1 MCASECVF
9 PLRSLDRSSV
19 HHSTA
24 MNSTRLIVFVFFA
37 MCPIAAPAQATVG
50 APSPDSLASLV
61 MARFA
66 SATPDAFDSVYVDP
80 LGRDVVRTAA
90 QQKSLRRGDLQRV
103 IWQGPNRAVLLLA
116 GTVYPARE
124 RPLPLDAAA
133 GSDETNRVRRFS
145 GLYEATK
152 TNDTWLLGRQ
162 LPLDSLNYIRAQTVH
177 ANIAPGQS
185 LEATDT
191 LTLDIGSPYGFVA
204 RFNTAAHIA
213 SMKLDGK
220 SIMYTFGGG
229 VFWFDAKPERGA
241 QLVMRY
247 SLVESRLTGATPPRD
262 STSTAPRDSVPAFGA
277 YHNTDAWLP
286 FFNYD
291 SGNSFAH
298 LAARVTIPAAYRL
311 TTSVPQTE
319 TVANGVRTVVAR
331 SMHPEFLL
339 ALAYDR
345 DWRVESSMIRTS
357 FGPVRVETFLTPD
370 FRFTHDSLTKVVQR
384 VYDVLGPR
392 FGEPQAPSRY
402 VALVANRAVGRGGF
416 SVRMNNL
423 VVGGSGATRLDDAV
437 LGPSYVLAHETSH
450 GWTMNASGF
459 AANMLQE
466 GWATFAEGTV
476 LGVVYGKDVER
487 AFWERQ
493 RTGYMSGLDR
503 SGLTGFEGRQSILG
517 NPDNGRIHYFKGSW
531 ILRSLEHSLGSATFD
546 RGMRDYIALR
556 RDGRAAGYQEF
567 IASMSRAA
575 KRDLTPFILPWL
587 DGKYIPDVEARVDG
601 PQVIVTQNQPDVM
614 FELPLDLALTTTSGA
629 TVRRTVHLTHRAD
642 TLRIADVPGVTDVRV
657 DPDHYF
663 LLQRHF
669 GEMVRFELPASSV
682 PDAKVVELTGNLT
695 GKPVAATRSGDVW
708 VVELPLSE
716 GRYIW
721 QWRVDGVV
729 PNDEA
734 TFAAVTGPPSP
745 NARSGIRVVRG
756 LVRLP
761 GSG

>member
-1 MCASECVF
+1 MK
-9 PLRSLDRSSV
+9 PIG
-19 HHSTA
+19 
-24 MNSTRLIVFVFFA
+24 LIVFAVFA
-37 MCPIAAPAQATVG
+37 SYPVVAHGQATIG
-50 APSPDSLASLV
+50 APSPDSLAHLV

-66 SATPDAFDSVYVDP
+66 SATPDAFDSIYVDP
-80 LGRDVVRTAA
+80 LGRDVVRTAV
-90 QQKSLRRGDLQRV
+90 QQRSLRRGDLQRV

-116 GTVYPARE
+116 GVVYPARE
-124 RPLPLDAAA
+124 RPMPLDAAA

-145 GLYEATK
+145 GLYEAAK
-152 TNDTWLLGRQ
+152 TNDTWLLGRG
-162 LPLDSLNYIRAQTVH
+162 LPLDTLNYIRSQTVH
-177 ANIAPGQS
+177 ANITPGQG
-185 LEATDT
+185 LEVTDT

-204 RFNTAAHIA
+204 RFSTTAQVAA
-213 SMKLDGK
+213 MTLDGK
-220 SIMYTFGGG
+220 PVASAFGGG
-229 VFWFDAKPERGA
+229 VFWIDAKPKRGA
-241 QLVMRY
+241 KLVMRY
-247 SLVESRLTGATPPRD
+247 SLVESRVTGATPPRD
-262 STSTAPRDSVPAFGA
+262 SASTAARDSVPTFGA

-298 LAARVTIPAAYRL
+298 LAATVTIPAVYRL

-319 TVANGVRTVVAR
+319 SVTNGVRTVVAR
-331 SMHPEFLL
+331 SMHPQFLL

-345 DWRVESSMIRTS
+345 DWRVESSMITTS

-370 FRFTHDSLTKVVQR
+370 FRFTHDSLAKVVQR
-384 VYDVLGPR
+384 VYDVLASR
-392 FGEPQAPSRY
+392 FGEPQAPTRY
-402 VALVANRAVGRGGF
+402 VAMVSNRALGRGGF

-423 VVGGSGATRLDDAV
+423 VVGGSGATRLDDPV

-476 LGVVYGKDVER
+476 LGAVYGKDVER

-503 SGLTGFEGRQSILG
+503 SGLAGFEGRQSILA

-531 ILRSLEHSLGSATFD
+531 VLRSMEHALGSATFD
-546 RGMRDYIALR
+546 RGMRDYIAIR

-575 KRDLTPFILPWL
+575 GRDLTAFVMPWL
-587 DGKYIPDVEARVDG
+587 EGKFIPDVEARVDG
-601 PQVIVTQNQPDVM
+601 QRVVVTQSQPDRV
-614 FELPLDLALTTTSGA
+614 FDLPLDVALTTASGA
-629 TVRRTVHLTHRAD
+629 TVRRPLHLTRRAD
-642 TLRIADVPGVTDVRV
+642 TLRVADLGTVTDVRV
-657 DPDHYF
+657 DADHYF

-669 GEMVRFELPASSV
+669 GEVVRFERPASSV
-682 PDAKVVELTGNLT
+682 PDAKVVELTGNFL
-695 GKPVAATRSGDVW
+695 GKPVPATRSGDVW
-708 VVELPLSE
+708 LVELPLSE

-721 QWRVDGVV
+721 QWRVDGAV

-734 TFAAVTGPPSP
+734 TMAAVRGPLDP

-756 LVRLP
+756 MVRLP
-761 GSG
+761 EGGGRP